1 VGSDLAVIL
10 LAATV
15 AAALTLVLV
24 RLLGQRSPAA
34 GAQDLLQQIG
44 ELRARLDFLLQE
56 TRQARDSIAS
66 TGHTA
71 QSLSRV
77 LEEVRESFARLQG
90 LWKAREEAWEEER
103 RQLLQSLRR
112 VESIIAGSH
121 GRGKAGERIVE
132 ELLAALP
139 PEWLVRNH
147 RVGTRVVEFAIRLP
161 NGRLLPVDSKLPAE
175 VVERAAS
182 AEDNPEAQQRLQSEA
197 EKVLRQRAS
206 EVRQYLDREFSTSFA
221 LVVVPDSLYR
231 LALAILPELARNGVI
246 VVSYSL
252 LLPYVLLVLHVVL
265 ESQCDID
272 TERLIRFLGDAERQ
286 VDSLVRRSDTSL
298 AKAITMLQN
307 FERELRQGLSILKQQ
322 AVSLRGQALPG
333 SEADSSMLAS
343 PEEHGSEAVDS
354 QSRWPAH

>member
-1 VGSDLAVIL
+1 MGSDLAVIL

-15 AAALTLVLV
+15 AAALTLVLA

-56 TRQARDSIAS
+56 TRQARESIATTS
-66 TGHTA
+66 HTT
-71 QSLSRV
+71 QDLSQVLGDMRV
-77 LEEVRESFARLQG
+77 RFTQLQQ
-90 LWKAREEAWEEER
+90 LMEAREEER
-103 RQLLQSLRR
+103 KQFLQSLRR

-121 GRGKAGERIVE
+121 GRGKVGERIVE

-139 PEWLVRNH
+139 PDWQVRNH

-161 NGRLLPVDSKLPAE
+161 GGRLLPVDSKLPAE
-175 VVERAAS
+175 VVAKAAS
-182 AEDNPEAQQRLQSEA
+182 AENDPEMQQRLQSEA

-206 EVRQYLDREFSTSFA
+206 EVRQYLDSDFSTSFA

-231 LALAILPELARNGVI
+231 LALAILPELAHEGVI

-252 LLPYVLLVLHVVL
+252 LLPYVLLVFKIFQ
-265 ESQCDID
+265 ESQRDID
-272 TERLIRFLGDAERQ
+272 AERLVRFLGDAERQ
-286 VDSLVRRSDTSL
+286 VDSLVRKSDTSL
-298 AKAITMLQN
+298 ARAITMLQN
-307 FERELRQGLSILKQQ
+307 FERDLRHGLSILKQQ
-322 AVSLRGQALPG
+322 AISLQGQARAG

-343 PEEHGSEAVDS
+343 PEDHGSEAVDG